1 MTDPAAVIKNFRF
14 ELPIQMRWNDLDPLG
29 HVNNAIFITYFEFGR
44 SHYML
49 KASETWD
56 WTKNM
61 FLVGD
66 VQATF
71 YKELTMLH
79 IKPRVLVRTHS
90 FGTKSFVLEYAVC
103 SGSKDDPILHSLG
116 KTTQIMF
123 DTKSRSTIDVPQWL
137 REEIRNFEAIS

>member
-1 MTDPAAVIKNFRF
+1 MTNPKPDLQQFRF
-14 ELPIQMRWNDLDPLG
+14 ELPLQMRWNDLDPLG

-49 KASETWD
+49 KASKTWD

-79 IKPRVLVRTHS
+79 NAARVLVRTHS

-103 SGSKDDPILHSLG
+103 SGSKDQPLLHSSG

-123 DTKSRSTIDVPQWL
+123 DTVSRKTIEIPQWL
-137 REEIRNFEAIS
+137 REEIENFEEKR

>member
-1 MTDPAAVIKNFRF
+1 MTNPKPHLKDFRF

-44 SHYML
+44 SQYML
-49 KASETWD
+49 KASRTWD
-56 WTKNM
+56 WSKNM

-71 YKELTMLH
+71 YKELNMLH
-79 IKPRVLVRTHS
+79 TEPRVLVRTHS
-90 FGTKSFVLEYAVC
+90 FGTKSFVIEYAVC
-103 SGSKDDPILHSLG
+103 SGSKIEPLLHCSG

-123 DTKSRSTIDVPQWL
+123 DTTSRSTIEIPQWL
-137 REEIRNFEAIS
+137 RDEISAFEEKD